1 MSNSRATLNVLLLY
15 PETPRDTYWSFSH
28 ALGMI
33 GKKASTP
40 PLGLLTIAAMLP
52 EDRFSLRLTDMNI
65 KPLKDV
71 DIEWADAIFVSS
83 MIAHKDSLV
92 QTLEKLKAM
101 GKLVVS
107 GGPYTSTAYA
117 ETANVDCFLIGEA
130 EGIWDEFMADLLAGT
145 LKTAYARPVRA
156 SEEKLLRDFFGDTA
170 SIRPAEEYPDV
181 DLAPLPRF
189 DLLDMNQYSLMPV
202 QASRGCPVGC
212 EFCDIWRRFGR
223 KARNKAT
230 ERLLA
235 EFDELHRLG
244 WRDTVFLVDDNFIG
258 NKARAKSLLKEII
271 AWQKAH
277 KYPFPLLTESTLS
290 MADDDELLD
299 LMEDAGFNSVFVG
312 IETPAHESL
321 KETRKHIN
329 TTGSMNDK
337 VAKIQARGIQ
347 LMSGFIIGFDADPED
362 IADRMSECIQEM
374 GIPQAMIG
382 LLSALPETDL
392 HDRLAADGRI
402 LAGSSGN
409 NTHGFEMNFVPTRPM
424 EKVLADYKKVLDAA
438 YSRTLDGYFDRCR
451 VLRSRWPSGKRT
463 LGFLPLSIKIRI
475 LTTYL
480 WAVIRSPYRKNALW
494 FILETA
500 LKKPSFL
507 VEAITLGVK
516 GHHLWAITR
525 NAFEVENM
533 RMYMLDGMRRFADY
547 LQGKR
552 SDLGEVLARAGQ
564 QAGDDLSVAWESF
577 KRSASANASDA
588 SDDMRA
594 AYRRAEEVLRE
605 VEQYRQRVQ
614 TDVETRFNR
623 LSSEARG
630 KLMADVDKFAAE
642 LERLCASLGVE
653 PVPVRVR
660 V

>member
-1 MSNSRATLNVLLLY
+1 MQNSRAVTNVLLLY

-65 KPLKDV
+65 EPLKDG
-71 DIEWADAIFVSS
+71 DIEWADVIFVSS
-83 MIAHKDSLV
+83 MIAHKDCLV
-92 QTLEKLKAM
+92 QVLEKLKAS
-101 GKLVVS
+101 GKPVVS

-117 ETANVDCFLIGEA
+117 ETENVDCFVIGEA
-130 EGIWDEFMADLLAGT
+130 EGVWDEFLADLEAGT
-145 LKTAYARPVRA
+145 LKRAYARPVRE
-156 SEEKLLRDFFGDTA
+156 SEEKLLRDFFGDAA
-170 SIRPAEEYPDV
+170 SIRPAAEYPDV

-235 EFDELHRLG
+235 EFDELYRLG

-258 NKARAKSLLKEII
+258 NKVRAKTLLAEII

-299 LMEDAGFNSVFVG
+299 LMEEAGFNSVFVG

-329 TTGSMNDK
+329 TTGSMADK

-362 IADRMSECIQEM
+362 IADRMSACIQEM

-392 HDRLAADGRI
+392 HDRLSADGRI
-402 LAGSSGN
+402 LAGASGN
-409 NTHGFEMNFVPTRPM
+409 NTHGFEMNFTPARPM
-424 EKVLADYKKVLDAA
+424 ETVLEDYKKVLDAA

-463 LGFLPLSIKIRI
+463 LGFIPMSMKLRV
-475 LTTYL
+475 LTSYL
-480 WAVIRSPYRKNALW
+480 WAAVRSPYRKNALW
-494 FILETA
+494 FLLETA
-500 LKKPSFL
+500 FTKPSFL
-507 VEAITLGVK
+507 IEAFTLGVK

-533 RMYMLDGMRRFADY
+533 RMYMLDGMRRFAAY
-547 LQGKR
+547 LQSKR
-552 SDLGEVLARAGQ
+552 LDLHDVLARAGQ
-564 QAGDDLSVAWESF
+564 QAGDDLSVAWEAF
-577 KRSASANASDA
+577 KHSASTNAADA
-588 SDDMRA
+588 SDDVRA

-605 VEQYRQRVQ
+605 VEQYRQRIQ
-614 TDVETRFNR
+614 SDVESRFNR
-623 LSSEARG
+623 LSREARQ
-630 KLMADVDKFAAE
+630 KLVRDLDAFAADMD
-642 LERLCASLGVE
+642 RLCGGLRLE
-653 PVPVRVR
+653 PVPVRVGA
-660 V
+660 